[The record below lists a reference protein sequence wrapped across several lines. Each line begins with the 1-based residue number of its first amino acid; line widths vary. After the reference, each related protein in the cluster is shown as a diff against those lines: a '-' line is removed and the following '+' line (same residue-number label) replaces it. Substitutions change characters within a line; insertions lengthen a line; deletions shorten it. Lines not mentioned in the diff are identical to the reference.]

1 MASLLVT
8 KGKKT
13 GDKFDIPDGKK
24 VVIGRDVDCDV
35 KLLDEGL
42 SRTHLMI
49 QSKGTKNFLMVDL
62 NSTNGTY
69 LNRVRVKTA
78 TLKEGDLIQAGD
90 VEFQFSE
97 VEEKEK
103 DYPTTSVSLAN
114 TADVHFVDGGEE
126 ALIKKSVLADSVEN
140 LARLAQEKNQ
150 SEKALATIYKIGNE
164 VNGEEDLDKLFV
176 SIMESI
182 MEATGADRGF
192 LILKNQE
199 TSQIE
204 PRVIRVHS
212 RISQQDNIDLAI
224 SRTIVNECIEKNVA
238 ILSSDAM
245 SDERFKSKETI
256 LLHNIRSVIC
266 VPLHTKSET
275 MGVIYVDSQMVSG
288 YFKEYDLELL
298 IAVAKQAA
306 TAIARAKLHADL
318 HNLFYSSIEAI
329 VTALDAKDPYT
340 AGHSKR
346 VTEFSVMLARE
357 MGLSEELIVKVRLA
371 ALLHDIGKIGIPDHI
386 LRKPSVLT
394 SEEFAEIRK
403 HPCLGAEILSKIPKM
418 GEVVLAVKHHHEKWN
433 GSGYPDKL
441 AGASIPLISRVLCV
455 ADAFDAMTSNR
466 AYRKNLSIEEAIL
479 EINRS
484 IGSHFEH
491 YIAEAFLKLLREGK
505 LKPYYERQIPLL

>member
-1 MASLLVT
+1 
-8 KGKKT
+8 
-13 GDKFDIPDGKK
+13 
-24 VVIGRDVDCDV
+24 DCDV

-49 QSKGTKNFLMVDL
+49 QSKGAKNFLMVDL

-69 LNRVRVKTA
+69 LNRVRVKSA

-97 VEEKEK
+97 IDEKEN
-103 DYPTTSVSLAN
+103 PTTSSVALKS
-114 TADVHFVDGGEE
+114 TADVHFIDGGEE

-140 LARLAQEKNQ
+140 LARLAQDKNQ
-150 SEKALATIYKIGNE
+150 SEKALATIYKIGND
-164 VNGEEDLDKLFV
+164 VGGEENLDKLFV
-176 SIMESI
+176 SIMESV

-192 LILKNQE
+192 LILKNTE

-204 PRVIRVHS
+204 PRVIRIHP
-212 RISQQDNIDLAI
+212 RINQPDNIDLTI

-245 SDERFKSKETI
+245 VDERFKSKETI

-275 MGVIYVDSQMVSG
+275 LGVIYVDSQMVSG
-288 YFKEYDLELL
+288 YFKEYDLDLL
-298 IAVAKQAA
+298 IAIAKQAA
-306 TAIARAKLHADL
+306 IAIVRAQLHADL

-357 MGLSEELIVKVRLA
+357 MGLSEELLVRVRLA

-394 SEEFAEIRK
+394 PEEFLEVRK

-433 GSGYPDKL
+433 GSGYPDGIS
-441 AGASIPLISRVLCV
+441 GASIPLLSRILCV

-466 AYRKNLSIEEAIL
+466 AYRKNLNIEEAIL

-491 YIAEAFLKLLREGK
+491 HIAEAFLKLLREGK
-505 LKPYYERQIPLL
+505 LKPFYERDVRIS